1 MEWSVGGLGQGG
13 SKFLNFYQTRKIG
26 LILPS
31 LVDFDRVWLILTEFE
46 FLTRFYMLYTC
57 WLVKSYDFTS
67 QFVILT
73 TMMVTIGYQLNLFL
87 LLTQASWLSPLNSS

>member
-31 LVDFDRVWLILTEFE
+31 LVDFDRVWLILIEFDW
-46 FLTRFYMLYTC
+46 F
-57 WLVKSYDFTS
+57 W
-67 QFVILT
+67 
-73 TMMVTIGYQLNLFL
+73 
-87 LLTQASWLSPLNSS
+87 PSSSF